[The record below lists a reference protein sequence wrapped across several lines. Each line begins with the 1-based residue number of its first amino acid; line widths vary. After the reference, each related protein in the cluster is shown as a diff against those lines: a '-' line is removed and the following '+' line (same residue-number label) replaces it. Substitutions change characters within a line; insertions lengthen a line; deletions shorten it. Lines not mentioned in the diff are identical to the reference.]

1 MDMSTWPSHREH
13 YLPALTLPTIQSL
26 PDKSRAVVVL
36 ATAAIEQHGPH
47 LPIGVDALLAEAYL
61 ERAIPLAA
69 QSCSVYTLPTITI
82 GKSNEHT
89 GFPGTLIL
97 HRETLRQQILAVGR
111 QVADWGF
118 CKLAVLNTHGGN
130 TSVVK
135 SCLRE
140 LYPRLRVRLLDFPYS
155 RECNEREARFGIH
168 AGEVESALMYALTP
182 DLVRPQLADCCWIG
196 SLEQSGELRAE
207 FSPAT
212 YAWQTSDLSS
222 TGTMGDATRA
232 SVANGQLWLDRA
244 SKVIAQAITA
254 FSQSESAKGADK
266 V

>member
-1 MDMSTWPSHREH
+1 MMMMDTTLWPSHRDY
-13 YLPALTLPTIQSL
+13 YLPAMTLSAIENL
-26 PDKSRAVVVL
+26 PDKSSAVVVL

-47 LPIGVDALLAEAYL
+47 LPLGVDAMLAEAYL
-61 ERAIPLAA
+61 ERALPLAA
-69 QSCSVYTLPTITI
+69 ESCSVYTLPSLVV
-82 GKSNEHT
+82 GKSNEHA
-89 GFPGTLIL
+89 GFAGTLIL
-97 HRETLRQQILAVGR
+97 DRETLRQQILAVGR

-118 CKLAVLNTHGGN
+118 GKLAVLNTHGGN
-130 TSVVK
+130 TMVIK

-155 RECNEREARFGIH
+155 RECSEREARYGIH
-168 AGEVESALMYALTP
+168 AGEVESALMYALAP

-207 FSPAT
+207 FSAAT

-232 SVANGQLWLDRA
+232 SPANGQLWLDRA
-244 SKVIAQAITA
+244 SKAIAQAITA
-254 FSQSESAKGADK
+254 FSQSESA
-266 V
+266 